1 MKMLGSNAL
10 HFIQVLEVR
19 NMLAFQS
26 MKSSVLAK
34 YLFTWR
40 IYMKIPDFS
49 CISVYNREPLV
60 SEQTK
65 SWFTEFLL
73 SGNWV

>member
-34 YLFTWR
+34 YLFT
-40 IYMKIPDFS
+40 
-49 CISVYNREPLV
+49 
-60 SEQTK
+60 
-65 SWFTEFLL
+65 
-73 SGNWV
+73 